1 MKIVDYSEPHG
12 TLAAGGANA
21 HTRKKKTNT
30 AFSNPTAFS
39 PLGGANVHTRK
50 KNKTNTAFS
59 PMGGKMP
66 TQEKNKHGI
75 FAAGRAK
82 VPTQEKKTNRWVTH
96 IFNIYAL

>member
-21 HTRKKKTNT
+21 HTRKKKQTRHFRT
-30 AFSNPTAFS
+30 PRHFRRW
-39 PLGGANVHTRK
+39 GGANVHTRK